1 MTRRTFRITPAAL
14 AVAGLLL
21 ALGLTGCSKDRHVYR
36 STAVAPKAVS
46 LVSSET
52 GNTLKTWN
60 VPVGQ
65 QLVLDFSR
73 GGRGGEEWSSPDVPA
88 DRVNFAFYT
97 NESIN
102 RYGNEMKGGRRL
114 ESGSERL
121 TGEHFIINVDILDP
135 QVTASP

>member
-1 MTRRTFRITPAAL
+1 MTPRQLHPAAL

-36 STAVAPKAVS
+36 STALAPKAVS

-52 GNTLKTWN
+52 GNTIKTWN
-60 VPVGQ
+60 IPVGQ

-88 DRVNFAFYT
+88 DRVTFAFYSD
-97 NESIN
+97 ESIN
-102 RYGNEMKGGRRL
+102 RFNNEMKGGRRI
-114 ESGSERL
+114 SGGSERL
-121 TGEHFIINVDILDP
+121 SGEHFIINVDILDP
-135 QVTASP
+135 QVTATP